1 MCLEARRT
9 VGRKTLASPRESW
22 RTWRPRAPP
31 KTMGGLGRRR
41 GPHRDPAAGPE
52 MLLGPAGHQV
62 VKESQRAGVS
72 DTTRIDNLILR
83 DDYDCA
89 GVGLDKSP
97 TKTEKKPDK
106 VSKPK
111 KLSAVEMAPRSSN
124 DSPNVRPWLRLWQLA
139 MAKEAA
145 KEVVPLRRKGRSA
158 SRASGPS
165 SQQRRTGGTAA
176 GKRVNIQGLRRGALS
191 SSEEECA

>member
-1 MCLEARRT
+1 
-9 VGRKTLASPRESW
+9 
-22 RTWRPRAPP
+22 
-31 KTMGGLGRRR
+31 MGGLGRRR

-83 DDYDCA
+83 DDYDGA

-97 TKTEKKPDK
+97 TKTEKKPNK

-139 MAKEAA
+139 LAKEAA
-145 KEVVPLRRKGRSA
+145 KEVVPLRRKERSA
-158 SRASGPS
+158 SRVSGPS
-165 SQQRRTGGTAA
+165 SHHAKTHRWCGSQEEGQDLRPLTWDAQQQRKG
-176 GKRVNIQGLRRGALS
+176 RRPRL
-191 SSEEECA
+191 